1 MPVTYPLVA
10 NDFLTAL
17 RADLFDTLASSTTPR
32 WSDADLT
39 RALDRSLNRYSQ
51 VSPNLQAVQ
60 LAGSPQINQYPI
72 PAGAWYVDAV
82 EYPFNLF
89 PKVYCPFVQ
98 KKTPQIADP
107 AGGPSAPNGGG
118 VALTLATTPGGLV
131 PPSLGSFAPTQYT
144 YTWLTAGGGESLTPP
159 APYPSVVVG
168 APSIV
173 VVSGIPTGPYG
184 TVARNL
190 YRSRVTGGLALA
202 GTIPDNTSSSFTDN
216 TPDNLLLG
224 PLPAQNTTA
233 GQDIIELAIDP
244 SAYPTQQS
252 GPSTPNGGDIL
263 ELLYATGHTLDVS
276 GTSVPERHWPVIY
289 QGAAAYAVHAYV
301 QAVADNFEWVDG
313 HLRDRVDDTKS
324 AILWQKNSYELM
336 QRYDQAIKLVKEESN
351 AFISSRMQWGD
362 TPLRWNWT

>member
-1 MPVTYPLVA
+1 MPVTYPLA
-10 NDFLTAL
+10 ISDFLTAL

-98 KKTPQIADP
+98 KKTPQIANP
-107 AGGPSAPNGGG
+107 IAG
-118 VALTLATTPGGLV
+118 VVMTLTATAGGLV
-131 PPSLGSFAPTQYT
+131 PPSLASFSPTQYT
-144 YTWLTAGGGESLTPP
+144 YTWLTAGGGESLPSP

-173 VVSGIPTGPYG
+173 VISGIPTGPYG
-184 TVARNL
+184 TVTRNL

-202 GTIPDNTSSSFTDN
+202 GSIPDNTSSSFTDN

-224 PLPAQNTTA
+224 PLPPQNTTA

-244 SAYPTQQS
+244 SAYPTQQ
-252 GPSTPNGGDIL
+252 TDTL
-263 ELLYATGHTLDVS
+263 ELLYATRHTLDVS
-276 GTSVPERHWPVIY
+276 GTSVPERHWPVLY
-289 QGAAAYAVHAYV
+289 QGAHAYAVHAYV

>member
-1 MPVTYPLVA
+1 MPVTYPLVI

-17 RADLFDTLASSTTPR
+17 RADLFDTLQSPTAPR
-32 WSDADLT
+32 WSDTDLT
-39 RALDRSLNRYSQ
+39 KALDRSLNRYSQ
-51 VSPNLQAVQ
+51 VSPNLQAIQ
-60 LAGSPQINQYPI
+60 IAAQPEINQYPI

-107 AGGPSAPNGGG
+107 AGAA
-118 VALTLATTPGGLV
+118 ALTLAATPGGLV
-131 PPSLGSFAPTQYT
+131 PPSLASFSPTQYT
-144 YTWLTAGGGESLTPP
+144 YTWLTAGGGESKPSP
-159 APYPSVVVG
+159 GPFPSVVVV

-173 VVSGIPTGPYG
+173 VISGIPTGPYG

-202 GTIPDNTSSSFTDN
+202 GTIPDNTNSSFTDN
-216 TPDNLLLG
+216 TPDTLLLD
-224 PLPAQNTTA
+224 PLPAVNTTA
-233 GQDIIELAIDP
+233 GADIIELAIDP
-244 SAYPTQQS
+244 SAYPQAQTD
-252 GPSTPNGGDIL
+252 TL
-263 ELLYATGHTLDVS
+263 ELLYATRHTLDIS
-276 GTSVPERHWPVIY
+276 GTSVPERHWPVLY
-289 QGAAAYAVHAYV
+289 QGAHAYAVQAYI

-336 QRYDQAIKLVKEESN
+336 QAYHAALKLVKEESN
-351 AFISSRMQWGD
+351 AFISSRLQWGD
-362 TPLRWNWT
+362 TPLRWSWT

>member
-1 MPVTYPLVA
+1 MPVTYPLVI

-17 RADLFDTLASSTTPR
+17 RTDLFDTLQSPTVPR

-51 VSPNLQAVQ
+51 VSPNLQAIQ
-60 LAGSPQINQYPI
+60 IAAQPEINQYPI
-72 PAGAWYVDAV
+72 PPGAWYVDTV

-107 AGGPSAPNGGG
+107 AGAA
-118 VALTLATTPGGLV
+118 ALTLAATPGGLV
-131 PPSLGSFAPTQYT
+131 PPSLASFSPTQYT
-144 YTWLTAGGGESLTPP
+144 YTWLTAGGGESKPSP
-159 APYPSVVVG
+159 GPFPSVVVV

-173 VVSGIPTGPYG
+173 VISGIPTGPYG
-184 TVARNL
+184 TVARNI

-202 GTIPDNTSSSFTDN
+202 GTIPDNTSSTFTDN
-216 TPDNLLLG
+216 TPDTLLLG
-224 PLPAQNTTA
+224 PLPAVNTTA
-233 GQDIIELAIDP
+233 GADIIELMLDP
-244 SAYPTQQS
+244 SAYPTQQ
-252 GPSTPNGGDIL
+252 TDTL
-263 ELLYATGHTLDVS
+263 ELLYATRHTLDIS
-276 GTSVPERHWPVIY
+276 GTSVPERHWPVLY
-289 QGAAAYAVHAYV
+289 QGAHAYAVHAYV

-336 QRYDQAIKLVKEESN
+336 LAYHAALKLVKEESN

>member
-10 NDFLTAL
+10 NDFLTNL
-17 RADLFDTLASSTTPR
+17 RADLFDTLQSPTAPR

-51 VSPNLQAVQ
+51 VSPNLQAIQ
-60 LAGSPQINQYPI
+60 IAANPQINQYPI

-107 AGGPSAPNGGG
+107 ATGTAVLNLAATSGGM
-118 VALTLATTPGGLV
+118 V
-131 PPSLGSFAPTQYT
+131 PPSLASFAPTQYA
-144 YTWLTAGGGESLTPP
+144 YTWLTAGGGESLPSP
-159 APYPSVVVG
+159 GPYPSVVVV

-173 VVSGIPTGPYG
+173 IVSGVPTGPYG

-190 YRSRVTGGLALA
+190 YRSRATGGGLALA
-202 GTIPDNTSSSFTDN
+202 GTIPDNTSSTFTDN

-224 PLPAQNTTA
+224 PLPAQNTTG

-252 GPSTPNGGDIL
+252 DTL

-276 GTSVPERHWPVIY
+276 GTSVPERHWPVLY
-289 QGAAAYAVHAYV
+289 QGAHAYAVHAYV
-301 QAVADNFEWVDG
+301 QTVADNFEWVDG

-351 AFISSRMQWGD
+351 AYISSRMQWGD